1 MKQANQ
7 TKSQY
12 KPPNASGSKPR
23 YQFKAS
29 QTLWERALHYELKL
43 TRFRGHRTVC
53 VQEVHDGQD
62 TIALR
67 S

>member
-23 YQFKAS
+23 YQFKAIADVMGACV
-29 QTLWERALHYELKL
+29 TL
-43 TRFRGHRTVC
+43 
-53 VQEVHDGQD
+53 
-62 TIALR
+62 
-67 S
+67 

>member
-12 KPPNASGSKPR
+12 KPPNASASR
-23 YQFKAS
+23 ATSSRLS

-53 VQEVHDGQD
+53 VQGGP
-62 TIALR
+62 
-67 S
+67 